1 MGDPAAPRVLRN
13 RYRLGD
19 VLGVGT
25 HATVYRAEDLLL
37 RRGVAVKVVT
47 GGAADA
53 AILAAQEAEARRLA
67 GLTMHGLVTLFD
79 VAVER
84 SAEGPATVFL
94 VLELVDGTDLKRV
107 LARGPLPARQV
118 AHIGL
123 DLAEA
128 LHHMHERGVVHRDV
142 TPANVLLLDHAAER
156 RPRVKLGDFGL
167 QDLVGGAAASGAYRS
182 PEQIAGEPANGASDV
197 YALGLVL
204 VECLTGRPDGLDD
217 VVAGEWRRP
226 LTAML
231 DPDPAARPDAA
242 TLVATFG
249 RLVVEETG
257 RHREAPRR
265 SEETARLAAVRAY
278 GVLDTPPD
286 APFDRIADLAS
297 RVLGTRMAAIGL
309 LDADR
314 IWFKARVGELPAEVP
329 RVDPL
334 HVALLEGASA
344 AAVRDAAA
352 DPELSGDPLVALLG
366 IRFAAAAPIRTA
378 EGLLIGLL
386 AVYDET
392 PADLD
397 PSAADTLTDL
407 AAIVLHE
414 LELRRAARR
423 AALARR

>member
-1 MGDPAAPRVLRN
+1 M
-13 RYRLGD
+13 
-19 VLGVGT
+19 
-25 HATVYRAEDLLL
+25 
-37 RRGVAVKVVT
+37 
-47 GGAADA
+47 
-53 AILAAQEAEARRLA
+53 
-67 GLTMHGLVTLFD
+67 
-79 VAVER
+79 
-84 SAEGPATVFL
+84 
-94 VLELVDGTDLKRV
+94 LELVEGTDLKRV

-128 LHHMHERGVVHRDV
+128 LRHMHDRGVVHRDV

-167 QDLVGGAAASGAYRS
+167 QELVGGAAAAGAYRS
-182 PEQIAGEPANGASDV
+182 PEQVAGAAATGASDV

-204 VECLTGRPDGLDD
+204 LECLTGRPDGLPA
-217 VVAGEWRRP
+217 VVAEEWRRP

-249 RLVVEETG
+249 RLVVDETG
-257 RHREAPRR
+257 RHREGPRR
-265 SEETARLAAVRAY
+265 AEETGRLAAVRAY

-286 APFDRIADLAS
+286 APFDRIAHLAA

-314 IWFKARVGELPAEVP
+314 VWFKARVGELPAEVP
-329 RVDPL
+329 RGEPL
-334 HVALLEGASA
+334 HAALLEGPSPT
-344 AAVRDAAA
+344 AVRDAAA
-352 DPELSGDPLVALLG
+352 DPALSGDPLVALLG

-378 EGLLIGLL
+378 DGLLIGLL

-392 PADLD
+392 PAAFD
-397 PSAADTLTDL
+397 PSAAATLADL